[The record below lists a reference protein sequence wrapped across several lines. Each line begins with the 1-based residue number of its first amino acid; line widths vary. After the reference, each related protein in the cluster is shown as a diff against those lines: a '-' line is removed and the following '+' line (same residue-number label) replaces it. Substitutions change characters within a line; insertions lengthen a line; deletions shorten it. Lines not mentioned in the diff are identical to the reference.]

1 MITDRMVFMSN
12 KKRIVSAALVIII
25 VILSFPVSAA
35 GSPAYNTLAEQEPVF
50 QRELTLSGLEEY
62 YYRATTDEL
71 LDPSENNYTYGEV
84 SVGGVAELCHVY
96 MRTFLI
102 NDLSDLSV
110 NDLEALAKR
119 IVSFVKASASEK
131 YLKCIAK
138 TYNARISGV
147 TQREDGRVDSV
158 TVKIFIACGEK
169 TEDRAALK
177 SGYIAGL
184 VSSLRPLDDGE
195 RFLRMNELILDGRF
209 RYDMSYR
216 HRCSAVALVA
226 DGMGVCEE
234 YAGFTSLLL
243 DALGYENYI
252 ITGTVGSIPHMWN
265 LVRVDG
271 RLYHLDI
278 LHDGPV
284 DENGV
289 HTSAERTFLLV
300 SEKTVMATHT
310 PAEQYAHLS
319 SQAENDYVFD
329 GYPESIPETVEG
341 YGDRYLSPAKLMT
354 AAALS
359 EMLGCA
365 GFLTFAR
372 GDAALAPE
380 DIVGTGCTVSL
391 YVNGRLL
398 DSCGVSVKGDVNGDG
413 DVTDADAE
421 SLASALLSADPGA
434 LKGVFA
440 SSADSDGSGPVTIT
454 DLIILEDQLRE
465 AANENN
471 GAEEILP

>member
-1 MITDRMVFMSN
+1 MIIDQMVFMSRKN
-12 KKRIVSAALVIII
+12 RIVSAVLVVIII
-25 VILSFPVSAA
+25 LLSLPVSAA
-35 GSPAYNTLAEQEPVF
+35 GSPAYNALAEQEPVY
-50 QRELTLSGLEEY
+50 QRELTLAGLEEY
-62 YYRATTDEL
+62 YYKSSTDEL
-71 LDPSENNYTYGEV
+71 LDPSQNNYMYGEV

-119 IVSFVKASASEK
+119 IVSFVKTSASEK

-147 TQREDGRVDSV
+147 TKREDGRIDSV

-169 TEDRAALK
+169 TEDRTALRN
-177 SGYIAGL
+177 GYIADIA
-184 VSSLRPLDDGE
+184 SSLRPLDDGE
-195 RFLRMNELILDGRF
+195 RFLRMNELVLDGRF

-216 HRCSAVALVA
+216 HRCSAAALVA

-284 DENGV
+284 NESGV
-289 HTSAERTFLLV
+289 HTSVERTFLLV
-300 SEKTVMATHT
+300 SEKTVMTTHM
-310 PAEQYAHLS
+310 PAEQYAALS
-319 SQAENDYVFD
+319 SQAQNDYVFD
-329 GYPESIPETVEG
+329 GYPGSIPEAV
-341 YGDRYLSPAKLMT
+341 
-354 AAALS
+354 
-359 EMLGCA
+359 
-365 GFLTFAR
+365 
-372 GDAALAPE
+372 
-380 DIVGTGCTVSL
+380 
-391 YVNGRLL
+391 
-398 DSCGVSVKGDVNGDG
+398 
-413 DVTDADAE
+413 
-421 SLASALLSADPGA
+421 
-434 LKGVFA
+434 
-440 SSADSDGSGPVTIT
+440 
-454 DLIILEDQLRE
+454 
-465 AANENN
+465 
-471 GAEEILP
+471 